1 MLNSHSAR
9 KLSATFIYLNFL
21 TDVLKTPCETSS
33 LLHALR
39 AVYYKNVEA
48 EISPKFMKTY
58 ELKLEHPQAQSNF
71 TRSYTNECIKSRDA
85 VDQVADDVDP
95 V

>member
-1 MLNSHSAR
+1 MKRHR
-9 KLSATFIYLNFL
+9 FCMHCVPFIIR
-21 TDVLKTPCETSS
+21 T
-33 LLHALR
+33 LR
-39 AVYYKNVEA
+39 LRFA
-48 EISPKFMKTY
+48 PKFMKTY
-58 ELKLEHPQAQSNF
+58 ELKLEHPQALSNF